1 MCSLQ
6 NRPTKPGGSAD
17 GPIRTMCLG
26 QCHGA
31 GGARQAGREG
41 GRGGRREDVTEK
53 RGSAGGK
60 AWGQDG
66 LAASGAGK
74 FYTLSCFMVPFTGEQ
89 V

>member
-1 MCSLQ
+1 MSSYALPPKQ
-6 NRPTKPGGSAD
+6 ANKTRRERGRAD
-17 GPIRTMCLG
+17 RN
-26 QCHGA
+26 HVSGA
-31 GGARQAGREG
+31 VPRSRGCQA

-60 AWGQDG
+60 AWEQDG